1 MLPIRWMPPEAI
13 LYGKFTVAADIYSYG
28 ILMWEVFSYA
38 AQPFYGYS
46 NKEVVEFIKKVIGW
60 FILVTVF
67 KNGPSKICVRQ
78 PLKNLKTVFHKFYL
92 VHSWIP

>member
-46 NKEVVEFIKKVIGW
+46 NKEVVEFIKKVIAW
-60 FILVTVF
+60 FIWSPYLRMDQV
-67 KNGPSKICVRQ
+67 
-78 PLKNLKTVFHKFYL
+78 KFAEDSL
-92 VHSWIP
+92 